1 MSTQGNVSYGDE
13 SIPEN
18 WVMEF
23 EEVRVDL
30 KIKGIVYLCRVVLCY
45 LVK

>member
-23 EEVRVDL
+23 EEVRENL
-30 KIKGIVYLCRVVLCY
+30 KIKGIMYLCRVALCC